1 MESMHGKDQVLWGA
15 ALRCAALRGL
25 LCAALVTAFAG
36 TEAAQA
42 DVVLTLHAGQFEP
55 RQLEIPAGTKTRVV
69 LRNQEALPAEFE
81 SESLSREVLVP
92 AHAEVAFYVGP
103 LDPGAYD
110 FFNDFNHAV
119 KGQVVAKSLAGGH

>member
-1 MESMHGKDQVLWGA
+1 MHGRDQVL
-15 ALRCAALRGL
+15 RGVAPRGW
-25 LCAALVTAFAG
+25 LCAALMTAVAW
-36 TEAAQA
+36 TQAAQA
-42 DVVLTLHAGQFEP
+42 DVLLTLHAGQFEP

-69 LRNQEALPAEFE
+69 LRNQDTLPAEFE

-119 KGQVVAKSLAGGH
+119 KGQVVAKALAGGH